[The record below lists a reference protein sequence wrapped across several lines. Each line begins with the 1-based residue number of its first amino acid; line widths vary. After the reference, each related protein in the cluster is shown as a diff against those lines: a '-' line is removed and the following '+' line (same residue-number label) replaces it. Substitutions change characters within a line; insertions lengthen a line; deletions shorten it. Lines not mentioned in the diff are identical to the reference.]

1 MLGRFFDDCCVLKK
15 LLEVQASKLY
25 EAYSVWCEKSGER
38 PHAANKFGQLVGKRN
53 QFRKI
58 KKHLDGKSAWFWL
71 GIGLVDGGTFPEFGT
86 AVKHSHSKGFKRS
99 EEKGEPDLQ
108 VRHKGMPSRNPDGE
122 SLEQFGTGAEKS
134 AEESSNDVVSDA
146 VPNPK
151 ILQNKSGTSSITF
164 RRMNHN
170 SSNKTE
176 GVPAED
182 LSGSLSRLIVKGDKM
197 GVRLLDALE
206 QGLPGDKVKAV
217 LDMRQSGQLYHAGK
231 ILNRYLEDA
240 GIAGLSGKQVDRMLK
255 EFRAQNA

>member
-1 MLGRFFDDCCVLKK
+1 M
-15 LLEVQASKLY
+15 
-25 EAYSVWCEKSGER
+25 KS
-38 PHAANKFGQLVGKRN
+38 
-53 QFRKI
+53 
-58 KKHLDGKSAWFWL
+58 
-71 GIGLVDGGTFPEFGT
+71 
-86 AVKHSHSKGFKRS
+86 S
-99 EEKGEPDLQ
+99 EEKSEPDLQ
-108 VRHKGMPSRNPDGE
+108 VRHKKPLLRNPDSG
-122 SLEQFGTGAEKS
+122 SLEQFGTEAKKS

-164 RRMNHN
+164 RRVDHN

-182 LSGSLSRLIVKGDKM
+182 VPGSLSRLIVKGDKM

-206 QGLPGDKVKAV
+206 QGLPGDQVQAV

-240 GIAGLSGKQVDRMLK
+240 GIVGLSGKQVDRMLK

>member
-1 MLGRFFDDCCVLKK
+1 M
-15 LLEVQASKLY
+15 LEVQASKLY
-25 EAYSVWCEKSGER
+25 EAYSTWSEKSGER

-86 AVKHSHSKGFKRS
+86 AVKHSHSKGLKSS

-108 VRHKGMPSRNPDGE
+108 VRLRKTPLCNPE
-122 SLEQFGTGAEKS
+122 SERLEQFGTGAEKS
-134 AEESSNDVVSDA
+134 AEESSNDVVLDA

-164 RRMNHN
+164 RRVDHN

-182 LSGSLSRLIVKGDKM
+182 LPGSLSRLIVKGDKM
-197 GVRLLDALE
+197 GIRLLDALE
-206 QGLPGDKVKAV
+206 QGLPGDQVQAV
-217 LDMRQSGQLYHAGK
+217 LDMRQSGQLHHAGK
-231 ILNRYLEDA
+231 ILNRYLADA

-255 EFRAQNA
+255 EFRARNA